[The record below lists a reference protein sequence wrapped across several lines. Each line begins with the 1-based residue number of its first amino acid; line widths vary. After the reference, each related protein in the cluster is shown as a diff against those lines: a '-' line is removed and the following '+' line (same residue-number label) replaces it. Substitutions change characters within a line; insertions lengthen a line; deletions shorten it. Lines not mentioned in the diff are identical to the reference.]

1 VIQKKTPEWDFNN
14 AFMGSKKIG
23 DFVKSRE
30 KVSLI
35 LFGHSHVLGKWLIE
49 GRIPAYNPPLLINNN
64 NSFLEIEI

>member
-1 VIQKKTPEWDFNN
+1 MV
-14 AFMGSKKIG
+14 SKKIG

-35 LFGHSHVLGKWLIE
+35 LFGHSHVPGKWLIDS
-49 GRIPAYNPPLLINNN
+49 RIPAYNPPLLINNN